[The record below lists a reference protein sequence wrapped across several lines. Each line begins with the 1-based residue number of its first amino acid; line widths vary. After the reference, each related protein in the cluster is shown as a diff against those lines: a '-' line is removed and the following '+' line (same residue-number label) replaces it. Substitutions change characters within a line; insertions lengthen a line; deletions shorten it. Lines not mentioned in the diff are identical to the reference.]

1 MKAVIFDCDGVV
13 VDSEDIG
20 FGLLADQLALYG
32 HKMSLA
38 QMRELFL
45 GGTLRSFWTGARA
58 RGVPLPDDWVDAHNA
73 RLAARLAEGVP
84 LIPGIIGV
92 LDALDAAG
100 IRYAIGSN
108 GPPRKMVASLGQHP
122 GLTER
127 FGGHIYSAQVVGTP
141 KPAPDVYLFAARA
154 LGVSPQDCV
163 VIEDSA
169 AGATAAIAA
178 GMRCFGYAAEDDG
191 AGLASEGATVFHNMA
206 DLPVLLGLGAA

>member
-1 MKAVIFDCDGVV
+1 M
-13 VDSEDIG
+13 
-20 FGLLADQLALYG
+20 LADQLALYG
-32 HKMSLA
+32 HPMSLN
-38 QMRELFL
+38 QMRSLFL
-45 GGTLRSFWTGARA
+45 GGTLRSFWTEARA

-84 LIPGIIGV
+84 LIPGIILV

-100 IRYAIGSN
+100 IPYAIGSN

-122 GLTER
+122 GLIER

-154 LGVSPQDCV
+154 LGVLPQDCV
-163 VIEDSA
+163 VIEDSLSGLRA
-169 AGATAAIAA
+169 ANAA

-191 AGLASEGATVFHNMA
+191 AALAAEGATVFHHMT
-206 DLPVLLGLGAA
+206 DLPGLIGLV